1 MGSIHLVHPKNPKQK
16 LMDTTPEKIYAAD
29 IEFIAGQHLL
39 LVPTF
44 SDNRVMAYEVK

>member
-1 MGSIHLVHPKNPKQK
+1 
-16 LMDTTPEKIYAAD
+16 MDTTPEKIYAAD